1 MATIPSVDGISTKFY
16 LAASATYAAVSEIE
30 TAITTAKE
38 IENITASGNIDFG
51 TWAVNTLSVF
61 GGGFKK
67 SIGGQ
72 TAGNMTLSVVFDAAN
87 ATGQADLVL
96 AHSQTGTASGYRNLI
111 LMLDDEPSA
120 GATPHP
126 TYIVCNIKVVA
137 LSMPV
142 TMDSSVTYET
152 TIEFM
157 EIPALYPAAGTTV

>member
-1 MATIPSVDGISTKFY
+1 MAIPSTDGISSKFY
-16 LAASATYAAVSEIE
+16 LAAAGALASVSAIE

-38 IENITASGNIDFG
+38 IENVTTAGDIDFG

-72 TAGNMTLSVVFDAAN
+72 TAGNMPLTVVFDAAN
-87 ATGQADLVL
+87 TTGKADLVL
-96 AHSQTGTASGYRNLI
+96 AHSDAGKTVGYRNFI
-111 LMLDDEPSA
+111 VKLDDEPTT

-126 TYIVCNIKVVA
+126 TYIVCSVKFVS
-137 LSMPV
+137 LTLPV
-142 TMDSSVTYET
+142 TINSSVVYNT

-157 EIPALYPAAGTTV
+157 ELPVMHKAAETTV

>member
-1 MATIPSVDGISTKFY
+1 MADIPSVDGISTKFY
-16 LAASATYAAVSEIE
+16 LAADATYAAVSEIE

-61 GGGFKK
+61 GGGFTK

-72 TAGNMTLSVVFDAAN
+72 TAGNMALTVVFDAAN

-96 AHSQTGTASGYRNLI
+96 AHSTAGTTAGYRNLI
-111 LMLDDEPSA
+111 LMLDDEPTA
-120 GATPHP
+120 GLTPHP
-126 TYIVCNIKVVA
+126 TYIVCRIKVVA
-137 LSMPV
+137 LGMPV
-142 TMDSSVTYET
+142 TIDGKVTYEA

-157 EIPALYPAAGTTV
+157 AIPELYPAAGTTV

>member
-1 MATIPSVDGISTKFY
+1 MIPSTDGISTKFF
-16 LAASATYAAVSEIE
+16 LAANATYANVAAIE
-30 TAITTAKE
+30 TAIAAADE

-96 AHSQTGTASGYRNLI
+96 AHSTAGTKSGYRNLI
-111 LMLDDEPSA
+111 LQLDDEPGTGVS
-120 GATPHP
+120 PHP
-126 TYIVCNIKVVA
+126 TSSVCNIKVVSLA
-137 LSMPV
+137 MPV
-142 TMDSSVTYET
+142 TMDSAVTYDS

-157 EIPALYPAAGTTV
+157 ELPTINEAAETTV